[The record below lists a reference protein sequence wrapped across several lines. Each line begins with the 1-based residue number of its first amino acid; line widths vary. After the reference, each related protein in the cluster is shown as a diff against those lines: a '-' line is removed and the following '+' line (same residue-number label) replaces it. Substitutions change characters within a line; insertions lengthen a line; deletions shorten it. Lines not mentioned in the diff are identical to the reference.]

1 MREVLTRKAFT
12 AVDTLLSS
20 GRAVAR
26 RALGAARQNGQ
37 RYVDLQDRAWA
48 TDIALSR
55 QMLRNM
61 QQAKWGDLLWG
72 EDWAS
77 GQVPLIHWKGVPN
90 IKDPYDLALVP
101 LLLSE
106 LKPATVLELGS
117 YVGGSALW
125 MVDLLESFGVDS
137 QIVSFDIDIS
147 RVVVEHPRIQFV
159 QADCTKPSTFDGPW
173 FDLPHPWLVIEDAH
187 VNTYE
192 MLEHFHPHLR
202 PGDYLIV
209 EDTAFMIDKYQALE
223 RFAGNHAG
231 DYKVDTRFTD
241 LWGYNGTFSFNGYL
255 RRM

>member
-1 MREVLTRKAFT
+1 MRGVLARKAFT
-12 AVDTLLSS
+12 AIDTVLSG
-20 GRAVAR
+20 GRSTVR
-26 RALGAARQNGQ
+26 QALGAKRSGE
-37 RYVDLQDRAWA
+37 RFVDFSERVWA

-55 QMLRNM
+55 QMLGRM
-61 QQAKWGDLLWG
+61 QEAKWGDLQWG
-72 EDWAS
+72 EDWTS
-77 GQVPLIHWKGVPN
+77 GRDPLIHWKNVPN

-106 LKPATVLELGS
+106 LKPVTVLELGS
-117 YVGGSALW
+117 YLGGSALW
-125 MVDLLESFGVDS
+125 MMDLLESFGVQA
-137 QIVSFDIDIS
+137 QIVSFDIDVD

-159 QADCTKPSTFDGPW
+159 KADCETPSTFDGPW
-173 FDLPHPWLVIEDAH
+173 LDLPHPWLVVEDAH
-187 VNTYE
+187 VNTRE

-223 RFAGNHAG
+223 RFVTEHAG